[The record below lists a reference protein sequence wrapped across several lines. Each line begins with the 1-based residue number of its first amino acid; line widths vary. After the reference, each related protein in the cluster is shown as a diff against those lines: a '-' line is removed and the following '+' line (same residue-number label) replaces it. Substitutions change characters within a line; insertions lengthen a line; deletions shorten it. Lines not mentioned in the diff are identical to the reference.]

1 MHYLHV
7 IASLNPKGGGP
18 AEGVRQLSDAAVRIG
33 HTMEVVTLDPPDSN
47 WGNDLACPV
56 HQLGPTYLGNYRY
69 APRLRPW
76 LAENAHRFSAV
87 IINGLWQYHGYAT
100 HRVLRETSTPYFVF
114 THGMLDPWFKRTYPL
129 KHLKKLLYW
138 PWAEYRVLRDARAV
152 RFTCDEER
160 RLARQSFGLYR
171 AKEVVVSYG
180 TPGPRGDADV
190 QREAFLTLY
199 PQLRGKRILL
209 FLGRIHAKKGCDL
222 LIRAYR
228 DIAAQHPDLQLVMA
242 GPYPEE
248 LRTLLGGLAVRLDGS
263 RIIWTGMLSGDAKWG
278 ALRSAE
284 AFVLPSHQENFGIAV
299 AEALACDLPVLISNK
314 VNIWREIVA
323 DGAGL
328 VADDS
333 YEGAAQLLNIWL
345 RLGPEERTAMAARA
359 GRCFRLRYQID
370 AAAETLLSTLQSAA
384 DVIHAYCAAP
394 RACSEAERE
403 TVRKVRGG

>member
-18 AEGVRQLSDAAVRIG
+18 AEGVRQLSDAAVRVG
-33 HTMEVVTLDPPDSN
+33 HTMEVVTLDGPDSG
-47 WGNDLACPV
+47 WGEDMACPV
-56 HQLGPTYLGNYRY
+56 HRLGPTYLGNYRY

-76 LAENAHRFSAV
+76 LVENAHRFSAV

-100 HRVLRETSTPYFVF
+100 HRVLRETATPYFVF

-129 KHLKKLLYW
+129 KHFKKLLYW

-152 RFTCDEER
+152 LFTCDEER
-160 RLARQSFGLYR
+160 RLARESFGLYR

-180 TPGPRGDADV
+180 TPGPRGDAAV
-190 QREAFLTLY
+190 QREAFLSLF
-199 PQLRGKRILL
+199 PQLRGQRILL

-222 LIRAYR
+222 LIKAYR
-228 DIAAQHPDLQLVMA
+228 DIAAKYPDLQLVMA
-242 GPYPEE
+242 GPYPED
-248 LRTLLGGLAVRLDGS
+248 LRALLGGLAGQLDGS
-263 RIIWTGMLSGDAKWG
+263 RITWTGMLSGDAKWG

-284 AFVLPSHQENFGIAV
+284 AFFLPSHQENFGIAV

-314 VNIWREIVA
+314 VNIWREIAA

-333 YEGAAQLLNIWL
+333 YEGAAQLLNTWL
-345 RLGPEERTAMAARA
+345 RLGPEERTAMANRA

-370 AAAETLLSTLQSAA
+370 AAAQTLLSTLQSEPALA
-384 DVIHAYCAAP
+384 
-394 RACSEAERE
+394 
-403 TVRKVRGG
+403 